1 MRLARRGLLGAAVL
15 AAPGLARGED
25 VSLTLLVGAAPGS
38 AADTWTRGF
47 APFLERHWPGSRV
60 AVANRPGQGGLAAAH
75 AIAEA
80 PPGEWLIG
88 SVATPQLLARA
99 ITAAA
104 PGLPD
109 RLAFIGAV
117 VEEPLVLVAAAGGPA
132 DLAALQRLGRPAV
145 LGMPPHGSAAQLAG
159 MVLAA
164 ALALEPLVFAHA
176 AAARQAVLTGAIAGA
191 MLAAPEAILAL
202 RDGRLRGI
210 GFARPQ
216 RSPLLPE
223 VPTLA
228 EQGLPLQ
235 LTARR
240 GFILPTA
247 ATPAWRGRLQG
258 TFQAAVADPEFVD
271 QGQSQGRVPDFQ
283 PQPAWE
289 EEIRRGLAV
298 LAARWAARPWMTRR
312 D

>member
-1 MRLARRGLLGAAVL
+1 M
-15 AAPGLARGED
+15 
-25 VSLTLLVGAAPGS
+25 
-38 AADTWTRGF
+38 
-47 APFLERHWPGSRV
+47 
-60 AVANRPGQGGLAAAH
+60 AAAH

-258 TFQAAVADPEFVD
+258 TFQAAVADPDSWIRASRRAEYRI
-271 QGQSQGRVPDFQ
+271 SSRSPPGRRRFGA
-283 PQPAWE
+283 AW
-289 EEIRRGLAV
+289 RCWPHAGRHG
-298 LAARWAARPWMTRR
+298 PG
-312 D
+312 